1 MKGFRQVKEPSKA
14 ELKKQIAD
22 LIKAHERL
30 QFDLTQ
36 FKQIVLMVKNC
47 ETLEDL
53 KKVREVLKQAEEE
66 LEEGARAETVNK
78 SVEDHTENELEKVE
92 ENQN

>member
-1 MKGFRQVKEPSKA
+1 MQGFRKPKEPSKA

-36 FKQIVLMVKNC
+36 FKQIVLMIKNC
-47 ETLEDL
+47 ESLEDL
-53 KKVREVLKQAEEE
+53 KKVRETLKQAEEE
-66 LEEGARAETVNK
+66 LEEGARAEEVN
-78 SVEDHTENELEKVE
+78 NAVE

>member
-1 MKGFRQVKEPSKA
+1 MKGFRQPKEPSKA
-14 ELKKQIAD
+14 ELKKQLAQ

-36 FKQIVLMVKNC
+36 FKQIVLMIKNC

-53 KKVREVLKQAEEE
+53 KKVRETLKQAEEE
-66 LEEGARAETVNK
+66 LEEGARAEEVN
-78 SVEDHTENELEKVE
+78 NAVE

>member
-1 MKGFRQVKEPSKA
+1 MKGFRQVKEPTKA

-22 LIKAHERL
+22 LIEAHERL

-36 FKQIVLMVKNC
+36 FKQIVLMIKNC

-66 LEEGARAETVNK
+66 LEEWARAETVNK
-78 SVEDHTENELEKVE
+78 AVE